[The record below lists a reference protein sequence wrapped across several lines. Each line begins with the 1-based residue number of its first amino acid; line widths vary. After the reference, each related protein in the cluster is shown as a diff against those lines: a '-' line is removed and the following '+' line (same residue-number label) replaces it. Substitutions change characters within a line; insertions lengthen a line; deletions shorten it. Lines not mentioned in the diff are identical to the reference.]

1 MCPEG
6 WLKKAL
12 AVQLAALFVAIGIG
26 FRWCRLDGQFRL
38 AGRGEITMR
47 LKKPMAPMARRSLGG
62 EKSWIAPIAG
72 CDPARIFKKPDSG
85 PSRIRDQ

>member
-1 MCPEG
+1 MCPDD

-12 AVQLAALFVAIGIG
+12 SVQLAALFVAIGVG
-26 FRWCRLDGQFRL
+26 FRWYRLDGQFRL

-62 EKSWIAPIAG
+62 EKKLDRTHCWVRSSQNFQEARFRPLT
-72 CDPARIFKKPDSG
+72 DP
-85 PSRIRDQ
+85 